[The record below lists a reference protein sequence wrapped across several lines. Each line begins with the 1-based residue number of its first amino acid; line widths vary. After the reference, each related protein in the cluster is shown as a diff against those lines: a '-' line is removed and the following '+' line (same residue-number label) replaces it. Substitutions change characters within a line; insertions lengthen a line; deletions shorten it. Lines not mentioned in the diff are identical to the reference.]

1 MQLTE
6 HVRHNHLALT
16 GLALFAAFVLGAVLA
31 PLLAPHDPWAHFEP
45 FLSPTV
51 THLLGTDDV
60 GRDILSELITGARVS
75 LAVGLLSGLLAV
87 SLGVLMGLLAG
98 FRRGRLDEVLMG
110 LTDVVLVV
118 PALPLVIL
126 VSVYLGPG
134 VWHTILIIGLVEVLV
149 HAFQQRRIGESRIEA
164 EEEPRVRV
172 QRLAF
177 EADAPRK
184 LHEPAVVHHCDTVGS
199 VGNGRKVVRYQH
211 ERQPALLL
219 ESEQQRQYLRRDER
233 VQARGR
239 LVRDEHH
246 RVQQQGASQGDP
258 PPLAAGQ
265 LGRVALH
272 ERGRQ
277 VHLLQHV
284 REAVAP

>member
-6 HVRHNHLALT
+6 HVRHNRLALA

-87 SLGVLMGLLAG
+87 SLGVLVGLLAG
-98 FRRGRLDEVLMG
+98 FQRGRLDEALMG
-110 LTDVVLVV
+110 LTDVVLVI

-134 VWHTILIIGLVEVLV
+134 LWHTILIIGLVFWPSTARVIRSQVLSV
-149 HAFQQRRIGESRIEA
+149 RQSGYVEAARALGAGDAWLMRRHVLPNVLPLVLAKLVLTIAAAMLMEASLSFLGLGDPMAKSWGMMLHYAFARGGFINEMWWWYLPPGLCIGLCIFALTLISFSIE
-164 EEEPRVRV
+164 ERGDPR
-172 QRLAF
+172 
-177 EADAPRK
+177 
-184 LHEPAVVHHCDTVGS
+184 
-199 VGNGRKVVRYQH
+199 
-211 ERQPALLL
+211 
-219 ESEQQRQYLRRDER
+219 LRR
-233 VQARGR
+233 
-239 LVRDEHH
+239 
-246 RVQQQGASQGDP
+246 
-258 PPLAAGQ
+258 
-265 LGRVALH
+265 ALD
-272 ERGRQ
+272 R
-277 VHLLQHV
+277 
-284 REAVAP
+284 